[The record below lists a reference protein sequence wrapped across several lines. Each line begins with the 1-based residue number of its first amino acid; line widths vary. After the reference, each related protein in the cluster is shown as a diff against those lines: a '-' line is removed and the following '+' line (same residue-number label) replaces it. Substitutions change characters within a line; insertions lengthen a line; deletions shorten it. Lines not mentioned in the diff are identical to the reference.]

1 MDNKLILKRL
11 PGLLICLIL
20 AIVSKK
26 LAVYFPSF
34 GSTSFSI
41 ILGIAAGNIITN
53 EELHSKGAI
62 FAEKTLLPIA
72 IMLLGVT
79 LELNQVIEIGFKGV
93 FYVAATMAAV
103 ISLSI
108 ILCKK
113 LGFSKEFS
121 MLMGAG
127 NAVCG
132 SSAIAASSPVVRAK
146 EDEVGISVAI
156 VNLMGTIFM
165 FILPVLAVKVLKM
178 DNIGTGILI
187 GGILQSIGQVAASSS
202 MVNVEVQTIAML
214 FKMIRVVF
222 LGLVVMA
229 FSMSLKG
236 NQETT
241 EKKGKKSLPVPGF
254 IIVFFVLSLM
264 VNFNMISGDIATKL
278 EKSSDWL
285 MLVSMA
291 GIGMRIKISK
301 LLQEGPKALIAGLT
315 ICIVQ
320 IVVSLIG
327 IAVMYS

>member
-20 AIVSKK
+20 AIISKK

-41 ILGIAAGNIITN
+41 LLGIAAGNIITN
-53 EELHSKGAI
+53 EELHSKGAV

-79 LELNQVIEIGFKGV
+79 LELNQVVDIGFKGIL
-93 FYVAATMAAV
+93 YVAMTMFVV

-108 ILCKK
+108 VLCKK
-113 LGFSKEFS
+113 MGFSKEFS

-146 EDEVGISVAI
+146 EEEVGISVAI

-165 FILPVLAVKVLKM
+165 FVLPVLAVKVLKM

-187 GGILQSIGQVAASSS
+187 GGILQSVGQVAASAS
-202 MVNVEVQTIAML
+202 MVNLEVQTIAML

-222 LGLVVMA
+222 LGLVVMG
-229 FSMSLKG
+229 FSMSLKNG
-236 NQETT
+236 QEVS
-241 EKKGKKSLPVPGF
+241 EKKGKKGLPIPGF
-254 IIVFFVLSLM
+254 IIAFFILSLM
-264 VNFNMISGDIATKL
+264 VNFNILSGEMAGRM
-278 EKSSDWL
+278 EKVSDWL

-301 LLQEGPKALIAGLT
+301 LLQEGPKALMAGLS
-315 ICIVQ
+315 ISIIQ

-327 IAVMYS
+327 IGLMY